1 MFERI
6 SIPPLAP
13 EGTRFD
19 LGLLAE
25 SLIFY
30 SKVTLILGRT
40 SLRGFLEQIGPDLLL
55 ELIAEGFVDVRYVDH
70 ILCAITTGK
79 GTPSELHDV
88 GLISLQGSDLES
100 ESHIAFVEATG
111 KSGRGRR
118 LASRFCK
125 SVKII
130 RHQEKVTEEI
140 TRDMRE
146 GTYIEA
152 FIRRRLS
159 RVYGNAIPRSF
170 STLNYRFK
178 LIPGRG
184 FQLQTSLDFKSVY
197 DLPAALAKLAD
208 PASVLAAYGTTIADM
223 TLWAQLNSEV
233 ATTEEQEDI
242 LSSRVDSLVQ
252 NRTRSVEKLSLFQD
266 FVFDDARAVREAIN
280 TGKCEF
286 KEILPIL
293 RQARKFHDW
302 LSAKAPESNLL
313 KAYHKEVTAKT
324 WIDKLPAKTARWAIF
339 TGVGVGLD
347 SLGAGGLGTAAGV
360 AASALD
366 AFFLDKLIKGWRP
379 SQFVEESLKDF
390 LNYKNA

>member
-1 MFERI
+1 MFDRI
-6 SIPPLAP
+6 CISPLAP

-30 SKVTLILGRT
+30 SKVSLILGRN

-55 ELIAEGFVDVRYVDH
+55 ELITEDYIDVRYVDH
-70 ILCAITTGK
+70 ILGAITAGK
-79 GTPSELHDV
+79 GTSVELYDV
-88 GLISLQGSDLES
+88 GLMSLQGSDLQS
-100 ESHIAFVEATG
+100 ESRKAFVEVTG
-111 KSGRGRR
+111 KNGRGRR

-125 SVKII
+125 SVNLIQ
-130 RHQEKVTEEI
+130 HQQKVTEEI

-152 FIRRRLS
+152 FIRRRLA
-159 RVYGNAIPRSF
+159 RVWGNAIPNSF
-170 STLNYRFK
+170 STFHYRFT

-184 FQLQTSLDFKSVY
+184 LQLQTNLDLKAVRN
-197 DLPAALAKLAD
+197 LPPALAKLAD

-233 ATTEEQEDI
+233 AATEEQEDV
-242 LSSRVDSLVQ
+242 LSSRVDSLVH
-252 NRTRSVEKLSLFQD
+252 NRTASVEKLSLFQD
-266 FVFDDARAVREAIN
+266 FIFDDARAVREALN
-280 TGKCEF
+280 TGKRQF

-293 RQARKFHDW
+293 SQARKFHDW
-302 LSAKAPESNLL
+302 LSSQAPESNLL
-313 KAYHKEVTAKT
+313 KAYHKEVTTRT

-339 TGVGVGLD
+339 TGAGIGLD
-347 SLGAGGLGTAAGV
+347 SIGAGGLGIAAGV

-366 AFFLDKLIKGWRP
+366 AFFLEKLIKGWRP
-379 SQFVEESLKDF
+379 NQFVEESLKDF
-390 LNYKNA
+390 LNPKKT